1 MMAPTSHLLAQ
12 HIGELEEWVS
22 TVVVT
27 NPCYR
32 ELTSLD
38 CVLTDGVL
46 LYDKES
52 GVTFTPDSMSAHFV
66 DTTDDDAERIL
77 RIARVYMEM
86 LRVLDSTMVQYAAEL
101 EDRRRDLE
109 LASARETLYA
119 HGFLWMRHGRQV
131 TKVKVVSISGKGSGM
146 MVDYTEA
153 MVLKPVVK
161 TISLRYAEFFI
172 KREDAY
178 NPTKEGYHV

>member
-12 HIGELEEWVS
+12 HIGELEEWIS

-27 NPCYR
+27 NPCYK
-32 ELTSLD
+32 ELTSLN

-101 EDRRRDLE
+101 EDRRQDWT
-109 LASARETLYA
+109 LASARETLYS
-119 HGFLWMRHGRQV
+119 HGSLWMRHGRQV
-131 TKVKVVSISGKGSGM
+131 TKVKVVSISGKGSGTT
-146 MVDYTEA
+146 VAYTDL
-153 MVLKPVVK
+153 MTLNTTVK

-172 KREDAY
+172 RREDAY
-178 NPTKEGYHV
+178 NPNKEGYHV